1 MKTPTINIRIHYK
14 TFSKLKKQ
22 FPAVRGETMA
32 SYFQRLAEWI
42 EGQK

>member
-1 MKTPTINIRIHYK
+1 MKTPSINIRIHYRD
-14 TFSKLKKQ
+14 FLKLKKQ
-22 FPAVRGETMA
+22 FPTIRGETMA